1 MRQHER
7 REYVTFASRVWRGS
21 VVAIAL
27 VLAGCTASVDSQP
40 SDSGVSNVFLLEDS
54 FENRRFDAEGER
66 GFRERSLAVRRQLA
80 QEDLAELDE
89 WWRSRDIGDPHKYLL
104 PPMLAQLSLTPP
116 EQRTPIWDFWRNLER
131 DAPDLY
137 HFRSLYDVRI
147 FFLFRDELP
156 EDVRNAYQTMVS
168 SPRVLEWGEGG
179 TENHIS
185 QQYLSG
191 LALMDASGFPV
202 AKPHL
207 LATNEAW
214 LRSEVWKY
222 FTIGQGEFHSSTY
235 YGFTIGALLNLYDFA
250 ATPHLRTW
258 AKAGLDWLAT
268 NMALRLSWGTAGGAE
283 SRGFDRGTWY
293 DSGIGAVAWMWWGSD
308 EPQEIDRIASQMSDK
323 HSRLAILAATSSYR
337 PPPELRAIALKRVP
351 LPFQLRA
358 SHPAYYSYR
367 EDNQFWETFYA
378 TEDYTLGTLVTSGR
392 SYQVRGT
399 INAQYATYKLVVR
412 DVEGRS
418 NAVVSLG
425 GTYHTPMAT
434 GRSPG
439 DRKVQEKGT
448 VLYQLRLNER
458 DRQANVPDRTHL
470 VVPREYGEPQRFGD
484 WYVWRIENVWLCVR
498 PWGDTVTVE
507 NPVVDGDENYLALV
521 AQGTNTAWITDAARV
536 TDYPTFDRLTEALG
550 KTEISDEN
558 WVSDGEIGY
567 TSLAGDR
574 LEMRYAP
581 DRPVAEA
588 TINGR
593 DRDLGQVPVF
603 ESPYV
608 NQDLESGVL
617 TVRIPDSGL
626 WKLRLTPSQPIWE
639 TSD

>member
-1 MRQHER
+1 MRSISGVGR
-7 REYVTFASRVWRGS
+7 RSIS
-21 VVAIAL
+21 AIA
-27 VLAGCTASVDSQP
+27 VVFVGCTSAVNLQP
-40 SDSGVSNVFLLEDS
+40 PESRGFEVVLEESSED
-54 FENRRFDAEGER
+54 RRFDESQER

-80 QEDLAELDE
+80 QEDLVELDD

-104 PPMLAQLSLTPP
+104 PPMFAQLSLAEP
-116 EQRTPIWDFWRNLER
+116 EEKNEIWEIWRNLER
-131 DAPDLY
+131 DASDLY
-137 HFRSLYDVRI
+137 HFRSIYDVRI

-156 EDVRNAYQTMVS
+156 DDVRNAYQTMVS

-191 LALMDASGFPV
+191 LAMMDGSGFPV
-202 AKPHL
+202 AAPHL

-222 FTIGQGEFHSSTY
+222 LTIGQGEFHSSTY
-235 YGFTIGALLNLYDFA
+235 YGFTIGGLLNLYDFA
-250 ATPHLRTW
+250 ETPQLRNL
-258 AKAGLDWLAT
+258 AKAALDWLAT

-293 DSGIGAVAWMWWGSD
+293 DSGIGTVAWIWWGSD
-308 EPQEIDRIASQMSDK
+308 DRAEIDRIASQTDTK
-323 HSRLAILAATSSYR
+323 RSRLAVLAATSSYR
-337 PPPELRAIALKRVP
+337 PPAELRAIALKTIP

-358 SHPAYYSYR
+358 SHPAYYTYHA
-367 EDNQFWETFYA
+367 DNQFWETFYA
-378 TEDYTLGTLVTSGR
+378 TEDYTLGTLVTPGR

-412 DVEGRS
+412 DVEGRK

-448 VLYQLRLNER
+448 VLYQLRLNEQ

-470 VVPREYGEPQRFGD
+470 VVPREYGEPQRFGE
-484 WYVWRIENVWLCVR
+484 WYVWRIENVWLCARV
-498 PWGDTVTVE
+498 WGDTIALE
-507 NPVVDGDENYLALV
+507 NPVVGGDEDYLALV
-521 AQGTNTAWITDAARV
+521 AQGTNTAWITDVARV
-536 TDYPTFDRLTEALG
+536 ADYPTFDGLTEALG
-550 KTEISDEN
+550 ETEISDAN
-558 WVSDGEIGY
+558 LASRGEIGY

-574 LEMRYAP
+574 IQMQYAP
-581 DRPVAEA
+581 DRAIADA

-593 DRDLGQVPVF
+593 DRDLSERPVL

-608 NQDLESGVL
+608 NQDLNSGRL
-617 TVRIPDSGL
+617 DIQIPNSKL
-626 WKLRLTPSQPIWE
+626 WRLRLTPSQPVWE
-639 TSD
+639 TSDE